1 MGPQSQIFVILS
13 YIEKRMEK
21 ELDQQ
26 KESYASNPEVR
37 ERKKKWYE
45 HEKKEQKIWEKQ
57 QIEKRRMEHAQER
70 LISDEEKAREKN
82 SEGYRWL
89 KNSFQK
95 SFEKLKTIDS
105 KTEDMINLL
114 EKRMK
119 EKFIKIDKEIDYK
132 IEKYKAEMEKGF
144 DDIRTLYPIFRDFT
158 TEGYV

>member
-1 MGPQSQIFVILS
+1 
-13 YIEKRMEK
+13 
-21 ELDQQ
+21 
-26 KESYASNPEVR
+26 
-37 ERKKKWYE
+37 
-45 HEKKEQKIWEKQ
+45 
-57 QIEKRRMEHAQER
+57 MEHAQER